1 MFNMIKQLFSAKKD
15 INTTTEF
22 KANPKYDNSIYRG
35 TWLID
40 GNVFVGAYI
49 RDGHPQYYTFV
60 TENGLC
66 YVPRHLQFKQLDRK
80 SMLSLNNEAYIANV
94 IDGHALPVSVLYK

>member
-1 MFNMIKQLFSAKKD
+1 MFALQ
-15 INTTTEF
+15 
-22 KANPKYDNSIYRG
+22 NPLTLVMGSIS
-35 TWLID
+35 
-40 GNVFVGAYI
+40 
-49 RDGHPQYYTFV
+49 
-60 TENGLC
+60 ENGLC